1 MSNDTSFAK
10 EIGKSILVSGATS
23 AAVSAGMW
31 AGLLG
36 VAVVVQKIADR
47 KKK

>member
-1 MSNDTSFAK
+1 MDNDNSFAK
-10 EIGKSILVSGATS
+10 EIGKSVVAS
-23 AAVSAGMW
+23 AAISAATTAGFW

-36 VAVVVQKIADR
+36 VAVVAQKIADR

>member
-1 MSNDTSFAK
+1 MDNNTSFAK
-10 EIGKSILVSGATS
+10 EIAKSVVVSGATS
-23 AAVSAGMW
+23 AAVTAGFW
-31 AGLLG
+31 TGLVA

>member
-1 MSNDTSFAK
+1 MNNEPTFAK
-10 EIGKSILVSGATS
+10 EIAKSVVAS
-23 AAVSAGMW
+23 AAISAATTAGFW

-36 VAVVVQKIADR
+36 VAVIVQKVTDR